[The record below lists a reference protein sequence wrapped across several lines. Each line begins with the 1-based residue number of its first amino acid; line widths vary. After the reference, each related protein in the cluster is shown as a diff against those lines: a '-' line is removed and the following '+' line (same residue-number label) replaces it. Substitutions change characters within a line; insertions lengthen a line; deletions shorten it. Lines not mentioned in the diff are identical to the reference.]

1 MDSRGESAS
10 LRTSLLCL
18 LLVLALLVRYV
29 LFEPAAPL
37 PFAAAG
43 CHDGS
48 PILIG
53 THHKTGT
60 VLLQHIFKDV
70 CHALAWRCSFNN
82 RPYKCGSAAEAREQR
97 LQLCLLQHGVR
108 FKLPPRARNRTDAV
122 RFRFV
127 HAIRDPLEVVVSG
140 YMYHLRTTEAWANRP
155 ERRYNGST
163 YRRYLGAMSVSD
175 GLVAETKHS
184 LRDALKTMP
193 RLLNRTAGRPCA
205 LTLRLEDFEAGW
217 EAAVSRLFDLIG
229 VTDPRTLRALT
240 SLVARH
246 NVYARSRGKASA
258 AGGAPYNRH
267 VSGNAS
273 AKDELR
279 AQLVASGAAFERIQ
293 RVRAVLG
300 YPAVGK
306 EGRSRAR
313 AHVAR
318 RPTA

>member
-1 MDSRGESAS
+1 MCDHVEQQLDIAEDVRRGPPVDPVVAEPVEAYGLDLEAAKPHKWGLGGINVWIGVGLSS
-10 LRTSLLCL
+10 T
-18 LLVLALLVRYV
+18 LLVSWVPQNKALALLVTTRQV
-29 LFEPAAPL
+29 LE
-37 PFAAAG
+37 G
-43 CHDGS
+43 
-48 PILIG
+48 
-53 THHKTGT
+53 
-60 VLLQHIFKDV
+60 
-70 CHALAWRCSFNN
+70 RC
-82 RPYKCGSAAEAREQR
+82 PVG
-97 LQLCLLQHGVR
+97 L
-108 FKLPPRARNRTDAV
+108 
-122 RFRFV
+122 
-127 HAIRDPLEVVVSG
+127 
-140 YMYHLRTTEAWANRP
+140 
-155 ERRYNGST
+155 

-306 EGRSRAR
+306 EGRGRAR